1 MATFKSD
8 KNREWDIIQTFPD
21 LVNLLWSMENYRHGG
36 KKERIE
42 KPKKKKKSRILGSIS
57 MFVSDITTMVKV
69 S

>member
-42 KPKKKKKSRILGSIS
+42 KPKKKKSHASWDQSACLFLTSPLW
-57 MFVSDITTMVKV
+57 
-69 S
+69 

>member
-42 KPKKKKKSRILGSIS
+42 KPKKKKKSHASWDQSACLFLTSPLW
-57 MFVSDITTMVKV
+57 
-69 S
+69 

>member
-42 KPKKKKKSRILGSIS
+42 KPKKKKVTHPGINQHVC
-57 MFVSDITTMVKV
+57 F
-69 S
+69 